1 MDDLFNLIAGDQ
13 PAAETTP
20 AAANTAAKKDYS
32 QLITDKV
39 LNGLKKTESSG
50 DPYAINKD
58 SKAMGAYQ
66 FTPSTVAMLHKQ
78 GIKFNPF
85 DEPEARDAAKQYL
98 TSMLNKNGGDLPKA
112 IAQYG
117 GFVTKD
123 PSKYQKSVLG
133 EQPTQSLQQT
143 AAQPVQQASSD
154 LLFDLIAG
162 TSAAAPQTETI
173 GGGRGGQGGPTAE
186 QQNEIRP
193 NNVVQKT
200 LQNALNLRNQA
211 PGFATSALDVIGNFP
226 SAVAGTVG
234 YWSGRAGG
242 LTDKEA
248 TASAGKVSG
257 ALANPFGRMTGMA
270 ETPEY
275 QNATPTRIQ
284 EIIGSLFGKGAEAVG
299 QKYGIS
305 PTDIEQGVS
314 AAMMAV
320 PFAKAPI
327 GRGVNAIKAALPE
340 YTTQVAG
347 APVAVKGAMGQ
358 SVGAAEMSPKDI
370 ASMQATFASKRGE
383 LTQPTNAIGQSIGAA
398 ATTDA
403 ARFAELM
410 TRASPEV
417 QMAVKA
423 MTDAGHKVDTAGLN
437 ALENHINFEE
447 FGMKA
452 TPGEESQNVALL
464 SDEHNAVKSNPELA
478 ARLQERDPKLIEG
491 FNKIKE
497 EFAPEAHAVT
507 QPERATVALEGLK
520 EKYLGREADT
530 SQKYQALRDANG
542 GEFPIDGKSF
552 ADNAIKQ
559 LHKDLSYEATPPVLL
574 KALERFSN
582 GEAMT
587 FEQFERLRT
596 LTATEMRKG
605 GTEGDTAVVIRQAL
619 EDLPLTGDAATT
631 LKPLADAAR
640 KAAREQKQLMDPKSP
655 KYNAAYTA
663 AANDTRSA
671 AEIALGVPHP
681 ASANFFDKHV
691 IGKGASEMQ
700 LRRTIDELAGNQAA
714 LDELR
719 AGTIHEAKTKSGVKD
734 DTGSVSQAALNDFI
748 NNQMT
753 GKLDVALGAEGAA
766 KLRRLSDVA
775 TKSDHVRKGGYANVS
790 NTAIAQTPSPIAEK
804 FKSAADVTTQGA
816 LTAAHPLLG
825 FGYGVLKAGL
835 KGRSEA
841 KAIAKAA
848 TEQEKVNKAAVAP
861 GGGITYTPLSQIGK
875 K

>member
-13 PAAETTP
+13 PAAKTTP
-20 AAANTAAKKDYS
+20 VAANTAAKKDYS
-32 QLITDKV
+32 QLITDEV
-39 LNGLKKTESSG
+39 LNGFKKTESGG

-66 FTPSTVAMLHKQ
+66 FLPSTVAMLHKQ

-85 DEPEARDAAKQYL
+85 DEQEARDAAKQYL

-112 IAQYG
+112 VAQYG

-123 PSKYQKSVLG
+123 PSKYQASVLG

-154 LLFDLIAG
+154 PLFDLIAG
-162 TSAAAPQTETI
+162 TSATAPQTETI

-193 NNVVQKT
+193 SNVVQKT
-200 LQNALNLRNQA
+200 LQGALDLRKQA
-211 PGFATSALDVIGNFP
+211 PGFATSALDVIGNIP

-234 YWSGRAGG
+234 YGAGRLFG
-242 LTDKEA
+242 LTPEEA

-257 ALANPFGRMTGMA
+257 ALANPFGRITGMA
-270 ETPEY
+270 NTPEY
-275 QNATPTRIQ
+275 QNSAPTRIN
-284 EIIGSLFGKGAEAVG
+284 EIIGSVIGKGAEAVG
-299 QKYGIS
+299 KATGVN

-314 AAMMAV
+314 AAMMAA
-320 PFAKAPI
+320 PFVKAPI

-347 APVAVKGAMGQ
+347 AAPAVVTKGAMGQ
-358 SVGAAEMSPKDI
+358 SVGAA
-370 ASMQATFASKRGE
+370 ATAE
-383 LTQPTNAIGQSIGAA
+383 TTQL
-398 ATTDA
+398 
-403 ARFAELM
+403 AELL

-417 QMAVKA
+417 QTAVKA
-423 MTDAGHKVDTAGLN
+423 ITDAGHKVDAAGLK
-437 ALENHINFEE
+437 AIENHINFEE
-447 FGMKA
+447 FNMKA
-452 TPGEESQNVALL
+452 TPGEASQNVALL
-464 SDEHNAVKSNPELA
+464 SDEQNAVKSNPELA

-497 EFAPEAHAVT
+497 DFAPEAHAVT
-507 QPERATVALEGLK
+507 QPERATVALDTLK
-520 EKYLGREADT
+520 DKYVNRESNIRTAYQTLEDLNGGVFPVDAKTFSENAIAQLKKKNVYGATPKVLLDLLEKYAKESMDF
-530 SQKYQALRDANG
+530 NG
-542 GEFPIDGKSF
+542 WDSARSVASE
-552 ADNAIKQ
+552 
-559 LHKDLSYEATPPVLL
+559 
-574 KALERFSN
+574 
-582 GEAMT
+582 
-587 FEQFERLRT
+587 
-596 LTATEMRKG
+596 EMRKG
-605 GTEGDTAVVIRQAL
+605 GNEAKTGYIIRKAL
-619 EDLPLTGDAATT
+619 EDIPMTGEAATV
-631 LKPLADAAR
+631 LKPAANHARSLA
-640 KAAREQKQLMDPKSP
+640 KEQKDLLNPKSE

-663 AANDTRSA
+663 AASDTRSA

-714 LDELR
+714 IDELR

-734 DTGSVSQAALNDFI
+734 DSGSVSQAALNDFI
-748 NNQMT
+748 NKQMA
-753 GKLDVALGAEGAA
+753 GKLDVALGAEAAA

-790 NTAIAQTPSPIAEK
+790 NTAVAQTPSPIAEK
-804 FKSAADVTTQGA
+804 FKSAADVVTQGT

-835 KGRSEA
+835 KGKAEA
-841 KAIAKAA
+841 KAIAKATA
-848 TEQEKVNKAAVAP
+848 EQEKINKAAVAP